1 MTLLTLAEGNWKG
14 REEEEE
20 EEKEKEGEADGD
32 GVNEGSSAD
41 LRPVSRQVR
50 PLFSCDRVGGPAE
63 RGADTDG
70 VDITRGEG
78 GGCVAAADLNLF
90 RELAPFPSPTCCL
103 PSALRLRVE
112 KGYPG
117 RSRGDESG

>member
-1 MTLLTLAEGNWKG
+1 M
-14 REEEEE
+14 
-20 EEKEKEGEADGD
+20 
-32 GVNEGSSAD
+32 NEGSGAD
-41 LRPVSRQVR
+41 PQPVSRQAR

-63 RGADTDG
+63 RDAGADG
-70 VDITRGEG
+70 VDITRGGRGGGG
-78 GGCVAAADLNLF
+78 GGCVPAADLGLF

-117 RSRGDESG
+117 RSRGAETGCELLEDVVIVAEGPERPWSGRAVTE